1 MKVFPSPFLPL
12 FPPPRPDLTRR
23 LMILHLCT
31 LKHHHQASLIH
42 WMFPIK
48 LEGLMDESRLGAW
61 ISDLAS
67 RAPMFS
73 TPEEGCSLVSCSQL
87 KEARA
92 SAISH
97 PQERDQ
103 FPRCHL
109 ISISLP
115 PSFWKHD
122 VISPLQYN
130 KYFTFKSRFIKGS
143 PGGRNNKVSLYS
155 PNKTVKDIFYN
166 LYFRL

>member
-1 MKVFPSPFLPL
+1 
-12 FPPPRPDLTRR
+12 
-23 LMILHLCT
+23 MILHLHAW
-31 LKHHHQASLIH
+31 KHHHQASLSH
-42 WMFPIK
+42 WMFPIQ

-67 RAPMFS
+67 RALMFS
-73 TPEEGCSLVSCSQL
+73 APEGSSSASFSQL
-87 KEARA
+87 RETHA

-97 PQERDQ
+97 QQERDQ

-115 PSFWKHD
+115 PSFWKHN
-122 VISPLQYN
+122 VISLLQYN

-155 PNKTVKDIFYN
+155 PNKTVKDILYN
-166 LYFRL
+166 LYFGL